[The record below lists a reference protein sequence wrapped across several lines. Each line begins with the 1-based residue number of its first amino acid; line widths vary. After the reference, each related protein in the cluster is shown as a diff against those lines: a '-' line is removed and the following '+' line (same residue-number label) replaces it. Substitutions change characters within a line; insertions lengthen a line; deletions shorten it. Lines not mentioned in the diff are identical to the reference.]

1 MGSPSCCFPSLE
13 QTHDSLQTVLLAR
26 EMASMMR
33 WDNNSK
39 SDVNFHFG
47 KVNETRHDLGYLGN
61 LSIDDVLKSVLI
73 P

>member
-1 MGSPSCCFPSLE
+1 
-13 QTHDSLQTVLLAR
+13 
-26 EMASMMR
+26 MASMMR

-47 KVNETRHDLGYLGN
+47 KVNETRHALGYLGN